1 MIALYSNLFI
11 SKFGAQDSGTW
22 FEVLKDLTPRALE
35 NGLETLR
42 CGGDNGKFVE
52 FPPNAVQFR
61 KLCLAYYASLDL
73 PSVDEAYQQIR
84 GLSNKN
90 RPHTAVKF
98 TAKQLG
104 PGFFEI
110 ENERKAHAVFKKM
123 YLKVCHLA
131 RLGHTLPETPGPLF
145 VEKPRTPSVAF
156 AALKALKQHVGAP
169 SCRL

>member
-11 SKFGAQDSGTW
+11 SKFGSQDSGAW
-22 FEVLKDLTPRALE
+22 FEVLKDLTPRSLE
-35 NGLETLR
+35 NGIETLR

-52 FPPNAVQFR
+52 FPPNALQFR
-61 KLCLAYYASLDL
+61 KLCLAYYDSLEL
-73 PSVDEAYQQIR
+73 PSVAEAYQQIR

-90 RPHTAVKF
+90 RPHVAVKF

-104 PGFFEI
+104 ASFFEMD
-110 ENERKAHAVFKKM
+110 NERKAYVLFKTM
-123 YLKVCHLA
+123 YAKVCHLA

-145 VEKPRTPSVAF
+145 VEKTKTPSVAF
-156 AALKALKQHVGAP
+156 AALSALKRHVGAS